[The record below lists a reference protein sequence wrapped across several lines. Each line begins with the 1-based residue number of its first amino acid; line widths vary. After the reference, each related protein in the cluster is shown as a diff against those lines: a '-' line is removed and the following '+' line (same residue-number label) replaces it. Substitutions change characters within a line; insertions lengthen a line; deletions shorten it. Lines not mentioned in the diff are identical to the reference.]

1 MEESHSR
8 AETRRRQSRRGVSPG
23 SAALISLPVDLL
35 HCRGRAGCFLA
46 AAAAFLTFS
55 LAVPSSS
62 FSFPLE
68 ARDSPNDRG
77 GSVTLHWTAPSAPPA
92 SWLVVRR
99 ERGGTF
105 APMDTLEGGA
115 TGYVDRDATN
125 GVAYEYRLI
134 AQPLDPGLDSEI
146 SVPAQAAANWFDR
159 PKLNVLVVVGSFF
172 LLLFFYI
179 RRSESGVQ
187 WKFRTIPG
195 LAAIEEAV
203 GRATEMGKS
212 VLYVPGVQDIDDI
225 QTIASMIL
233 LGRVARMSAKYETN
247 LMVPTNSPGVFTV
260 AEEVVKSGY
269 ADVGRSDAY
278 KSDQVRYITT
288 EQFAYVAAVN
298 GLMLRE
304 KPAANLLLGAF
315 FAESLLLAE
324 TGHAVG
330 AIQIAGTANVH
341 QMPFFV
347 VACDYTLIGE
357 EYYAASA
364 LLSNDARLLGSL
376 KASDTVKILLIVVL
390 VVGCILMTFGI
401 TLLGDFFSTQ

>member
-1 MEESHSR
+1 VLSVLLPPSI
-8 AETRRRQSRRGVSPG
+8 A
-23 SAALISLPVDLL
+23 SA
-35 HCRGRAGCFLA
+35 
-46 AAAAFLTFS
+46 
-55 LAVPSSS
+55 
-62 FSFPLE
+62 FPLQ
-68 ARDSPNDRG
+68 ATDTPNDGG
-77 GSVTLHWTAPSAPPA
+77 GSITLAWALPA
-92 SWLVVRR
+92 HAAQEWLLVRR

-105 APMDTLEGGA
+105 APVTTIEGTVHSYRDGLA
-115 TGYVDRDATN
+115 QTGVL
-125 GVAYEYRLI
+125 YEYQLV
-134 AQPLDPGLDSEI
+134 AQPMDASLNSDI
-146 SVPAQAAANWFDR
+146 SAPVRAAVDWFD
-159 PKLNVLVVVGSFF
+159 KTKFNVLVVSAIFF

-179 RRSESGVQ
+179 RQSEGGIR

-195 LAAIEEAV
+195 LAAIEEAI
-203 GRATEMGKS
+203 GRATEMGRG
-212 VLYVPGVQDIDDI
+212 VLYIPGVQDIDDI

-233 LGRVARMSAKYETN
+233 LSKVAKMTAKYETD
-247 LMVPTNSPGVFTV
+247 LLVPTNSPGVFTV
-260 AEEVVKSGY
+260 AEEVVKSAY

-278 KSDQVRYITT
+278 RSDQVRYLTS

-298 GLMLRE
+298 GILLRE
-304 KPAANLLLGAF
+304 RPAANLLLGAF

-376 KASDTVKILLIVVL
+376 KASDTVKIFLIVVIA
-390 VVGCILMTFGI
+390 VGAIMATVGQ
-401 TLLGDFFSTQ
+401 TWLLDFFATQ